1 MASIQ
6 SLSTSEKVLRLE
18 HEFNQLR
25 SATPAR
31 AADSLSN
38 SLLSSSSARS
48 PDASGIGLQELLER
62 EIKAQAALTG
72 TPQTTSPH
80 SSQASPGLPASG
92 RMLRE
97 LLKAPDAPQPQTL
110 VFQTSREVQTRSRED
125 KATCTEWNV
134 KDSYTCTE
142 CNMVD
147 KSTCT
152 EGNDL
157 QKMQKMSELYAELE
171 DKAVELE
178 DMDTA
183 LQQACQANIKLTG
196 EKDACVVAHARD
208 VASLEHMLKAVMDE
222 NAQLKGALRGPKGKP
237 SKLDPRSMPHS
248 DLISSLLIQSGISY
262 TPSTPTSIGS
272 SSTQTP
278 PIEPAA
284 SEGSLDMSRASVPS
298 MDVTTMIR
306 CD

>member
-31 AADSLSN
+31 AEDSLSD
-38 SLLSSSSARS
+38 SLLTAASVRA

-72 TPQTTSPH
+72 TPQTASPH

-92 RMLRE
+92 SMLRE
-97 LLKAPDAPQPQTL
+97 LLRAPDSPQPQTL

-125 KATCTEWNV
+125 KSTCTEWDV

-171 DKAVELE
+171 EKAVELE
-178 DMDTA
+178 DMDAA
-183 LQQACQANIKLTG
+183 LQQACQANIKLTS
-196 EKDACVVAHARD
+196 ERQACVVAHARD
-208 VASLEHMLKAVMDE
+208 VASLEHMLKTVMDE
-222 NAQLKGALRGPKGKP
+222 NAQLKALRVPEGKP

-248 DLISSLLIQSGISY
+248 DLISSLLIQSGISHM
-262 TPSTPTSIGS
+262 PSTPTSIGS

-278 PIEPAA
+278 TIEPTA